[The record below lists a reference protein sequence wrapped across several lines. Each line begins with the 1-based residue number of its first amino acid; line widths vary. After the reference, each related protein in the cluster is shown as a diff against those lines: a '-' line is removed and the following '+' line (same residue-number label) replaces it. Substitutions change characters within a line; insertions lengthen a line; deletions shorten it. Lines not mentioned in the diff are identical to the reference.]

1 MSWSYCELLPLSAH
15 RQHPA
20 WRVLACRQ
28 SKSRFYHDEPVRQA
42 AYQCAERWRQ
52 ALQSTAVKYDGKE
65 ISVTMSVGIAGV
77 LPGGETP
84 EEALSAADNAMYR
97 AKVNGRNCVALFR
110 PYP

>member
-1 MSWSYCELLPLSAH
+1 
-15 RQHPA
+15 
-20 WRVLACRQ
+20 
-28 SKSRFYHDEPVRQA
+28 
-42 AYQCAERWRQ
+42 
-52 ALQSTAVKYDGKE
+52 VKYDGKE